1 MNSRQLQYA
10 IQLAELCSFS
20 QAAEKLSVTQPA
32 LSKQIKALEE
42 ELGLKLFNRDTVP
55 LTLTPGGEYFIRKAK
70 DLLYSEKQLL
80 ASIEQF
86 KSGEAGRLTVGI
98 SPSKSI
104 YLIPDVLKKVK
115 ERYPNIQIVLEE
127 ARSDILRK
135 DAAEGKYDLA
145 ILNHPIDDTLFDI
158 YPIKRDELILAVPN
172 AMLDKLSFEEK
183 DGTVDFKSCSHLP
196 FITVGEGQELRT
208 IFDRLCTGAGFYPI
222 IAAEIKGGIV
232 TARALMLEGIGATV
246 LPLQFA
252 EKECEGKAVTLFKLK
267 EKITTRQPA
276 VVIKK
281 GQYVSEYAKYAVE
294 ILTR

>member
-10 IQLAELCSFS
+10 IQLAEVCNFS
-20 QAAEKLSVTQPA
+20 QLADKLSITQPA
-32 LSKQIKALEE
+32 LSKQIKALED
-42 ELGLKLFNRDTVP
+42 ELGIKLFNRDTVP
-55 LTLTPGGEYFIRKAK
+55 LQLTPAGEYFIREAK
-70 DLLYSEKQLL
+70 NLLYGENQLL
-80 ASIEQF
+80 ASMEQF
-86 KSGEAGRLTVGI
+86 KNGEAGKLTIGI

-104 YLIPDVLKKVK
+104 YLMPDVLNKVK
-115 ERYPNIQIVLEE
+115 EKYPNVQIVLEE

-135 DAAEGKYDLA
+135 DAADGKFDFA

-172 AMLDKLSFEEK
+172 PMLDKLSFTEK
-183 DGTVDFKSCSHLP
+183 GDVIDFKSCSKLP

-208 IFDRLCTGAGFYPI
+208 IFDRLCKGAGFYPI

-252 EKECEGKAVTLFKLK
+252 EKECTGKAVTLFKLK

-281 GQYVSEYAKYAVE
+281 GQYVSDYAKYAVD